1 MKMNIPNQLTMLRMI
16 LVPVFVACIIYI
28 NDPFVCGIVTAIVFG
43 LTALTDMLD
52 GKIARK
58 YNLITNFGKFMDSV
72 ADKFMMFSAMLTL
85 TAKFAPYVN
94 LFEVKANACILFHV
108 LLWST
113 IIMFLRELGVT
124 SIRLV
129 CAGTDVGVIP
139 ANYFGKLKTVFQ
151 MSSVVII
158 LLEYAINESGKL
170 GGFNTYYIAS
180 YISLAAMVF
189 MTIASGIN
197 YMKIYGKYIDT
208 NN

>member
-16 LVPVFVACIIYI
+16 LVPVFVACLIYI
-28 NDPFVCGIVTAIVFG
+28 NDPFVCGIVTAVVFG
-43 LTALTDMLD
+43 LTAFTDMLD

-72 ADKFMMFSAMLTL
+72 ADKFMMFAAMLTL
-85 TAKFAPYVN
+85 TAKFAPYAN
-94 LFEVKANACILFHV
+94 LSEIKLHACILFHV

-113 IIMFLRELGVT
+113 VIMFLRELGVT

-151 MSSVVII
+151 IASVVII
-158 LLEYAINESGKL
+158 LLEFAINEGGKL
-170 GGFNTYYIAS
+170 NGFNTYYIAS
-180 YISLAAMVF
+180 YVSLAAMVF
-189 MTIASGIN
+189 MTVASGIN
-197 YMKIYGKYIDT
+197 YIKIYGKYIDT
-208 NN
+208 NK

>member
-16 LVPVFVACIIYI
+16 LVPVFVACLIYI
-28 NDPFVCGIVTAIVFG
+28 SDPLVCGIVTAVIFA
-43 LTALTDMLD
+43 LTALTDLLD

-58 YNLITNFGKFMDSV
+58 YNLITDFGKFMDSV
-72 ADKFMMFSAMLTL
+72 ADKFMMFSAMLAL
-85 TAKFAPYVN
+85 TAKLAVYAN
-94 LFEVKANACILFHV
+94 LFDFKPNACVLFHL

-151 MSSVVII
+151 MSSVIVI

-170 GGFNTYYIAS
+170 GGFNTYYILS
-180 YISLAAMVF
+180 YVSLALMVF

-197 YMKIYGKYIDT
+197 YIRIYGKYIDT
-208 NN
+208 NK

>member
-16 LVPVFVACIIYI
+16 LVPAFIACLIYI
-28 NDPFVCGIVTAIVFG
+28 ENPFVCGIVTAIIFAI
-43 LTALTDMLD
+43 TAFTDMLD

-72 ADKFMMFSAMLTL
+72 ADKFMMFSAMLGL
-85 TAKFAPYVN
+85 TAKFGVYAH
-94 LFEVKANACILFHV
+94 LKDFKLNAYILFHV

-113 IIMFLRELGVT
+113 VIMFLRELGVT

-151 MSSVVII
+151 MVSVVVV
-158 LLEYAINESGKL
+158 LLEYAINEGDKL
-170 GGFNTYYIAS
+170 GGFNTYYIGS
-180 YISLAAMVF
+180 YVSLTVMVF
-189 MTIASGIN
+189 MTVASGIN
-197 YMKIYGKYIDT
+197 YIKIYGKYIDT
-208 NN
+208 NK